1 MTAPVSSADLL
12 RGTVY
17 LASLARRAALASD
30 DPIAREQ
37 ALKLAPVAQEL
48 KELARDAGQPAAGP
62 PPPSARFASGQALQL
77 RAGHPERSAAKL
89 KDARREV
96 GAVSA
101 PDFQILMD
109 AAATKRD
116 PAAALMSDSLD
127 RTTVALSM
135 ARGGANPV
143 EIAKSLGLTRGEVDL
158 IITIA
163 NQK

>member
-12 RGTVY
+12 RGTAY
-17 LASLARRAALASD
+17 LASLARRAALASN
-30 DPIAREQ
+30 DPTAREQ

-48 KELARDAGQPAAGP
+48 KVLARDAGQPAAGRT
-62 PPPSARFASGQALQL
+62 PPSASSGQALQL
-77 RAGHPERSAAKL
+77 RGGGPSTSL
-89 KDARREV
+89 SFVQDARRAV

-109 AAATKRD
+109 AAAKKRD
-116 PAAALMSDSLD
+116 PAAALMNDSLD

-135 ARGGANPV
+135 ARGGATPV

-158 IITIA
+158 IVNIA
-163 NQK
+163 DQK

>member
-12 RGTVY
+12 RGTAY

-48 KELARDAGQPAAGP
+48 KELAHG
-62 PPPSARFASGQALQL
+62 
-77 RAGHPERSAAKL
+77 GHPSTSLRSAQ
-89 KDARREV
+89 DARRAV

-163 NQK
+163 DQK